1 MKNTFLLLGFI
12 AAAWFVGDVAINKF
26 GLQFQ
31 HAPNTAL
38 GMLPGDFR
46 SGEAERSSGYFSEE
60 SYPEREAAVH
70 SGYTSEDKAAYDSYG
85 SYAGTSDYTPAASR
99 AAADKP
105 VRKSGKKQVVDV
117 NEWVGQFTAQA
128 FLEAQKKDIR
138 VPATLSLALGLD
150 LMRQGERIETKED
163 FVRKVVNYLAA
174 IKKNASSEERKAYF
188 QYAANSDNW
197 LKGMERKGISTT
209 GIREMIA
216 RYDLNAYDEVVFE
229 QITKKQ
235 LSDTRVTRVQAKSDK
250 PVFVG
255 SKTDKDAVRKHAEE
269 LNKWVDSEMSGSS
282 HNVKFAASSPSASGS
297 EARKTVSRLK
307 VGESVYFDDVAEFE
321 QAVKEMVAL
330 EAGYDSWKAYEADEP
345 AKARKQFR
353 ERSNVMANGLEL
365 KVTRKR

>member
-1 MKNTFLLLGFI
+1 MKNTFLLLGLI

-31 HAPNTAL
+31 NAPNTAL

-46 SGEAERSSGYFSEE
+46 SGEADRSTGYFSED
-60 SYPEREAAVH
+60 SYPEREAAH
-70 SGYTSEDKAAYDSYG
+70 RGYTSEDKAAYDGYG

-99 AAADKP
+99 ATDKP

-163 FVRKVVNYLAA
+163 FVRKVVNYLVA
-174 IKKNASSEERKAYF
+174 IKKNASGEERKAYF

-216 RYDLNAYDEVVFE
+216 RYDLDAYDEVVFE

-235 LSDTRVTRVQAKSDK
+235 LSDTRVTRVQTKSDK

-255 SKTDKDAVRKHAEE
+255 SKTDKEAVRKHAED
-269 LNKWVDSEMSGSS
+269 LNKWVDSELSGSS
-282 HNVKFAASSPSASGS
+282 HNVKFAASGSSSSAS

-330 EAGYDSWKAYEADEP
+330 EADYDSWKAYEADQS

>member
-1 MKNTFLLLGFI
+1 MKNSFLLIGLI
-12 AAAWFVGDVAINKF
+12 AAAWFVGDIAINKF

-31 HAPNTAL
+31 HAPSTAL
-38 GMLPGDFR
+38 GMLPGDLR
-46 SGEAERSSGYFSEE
+46 GGEADRPAGFFSEE
-60 SYPEREAAVH
+60 SYPERETALR
-70 SGYTSEDKAAYDSYG
+70 GYTSEDKAVYDNSG
-85 SYAGTSDYTPAASR
+85 GYADASDYTPAASR
-99 AAADKP
+99 AADKP
-105 VRKSGKKQVVDV
+105 VRKTGKKQVVDV

-138 VPATLSLALGLD
+138 VPATLSLALGLE
-150 LMRQGERIETKED
+150 LMRQGERIETKDD

-216 RYDLNAYDEVVFE
+216 KYDLGAYDEVVFE

-235 LSDTRVTRVQAKSDK
+235 LSNARVTRVETKSDK

-255 SKTDKDAVRKHAEE
+255 NKTDKEAVRKHAEE
-269 LNKWVDSEMSGSS
+269 VNKWVDSELSGSS
-282 HNVKFAASSPSASGS
+282 HQVKFTAAGSSASAS

-307 VGESVYFDDVAEFE
+307 AGESAYFDDVAEFE
-321 QAVKEMVAL
+321 LAVKEMAAL
-330 EAGYDSWKAYEADEP
+330 EAGYGSWKAFEAEQP

-365 KVTRKR
+365 KVTRMR

>member
-1 MKNTFLLLGFI
+1 MKNSFLLIGFI
-12 AAAWFVGDVAINKF
+12 AAAWFVGDIAVNKF

-46 SGEAERSSGYFSEE
+46 GGETDRSASYYSDE
-60 SYPEREAAVH
+60 SFPEREAAH
-70 SGYTSEDKAAYDSYG
+70 RGYTSEDKAVYEGAG
-85 SYAGTSDYTPAASR
+85 RYAATTVYTPAASR

-105 VRKSGKKQVVDV
+105 VRKSGKKEVVNV

-150 LMRQGERIETKED
+150 LMRQGERIETKDE
-163 FVRKVVNYLAA
+163 FVRKVVNYLVA
-174 IKKNASSEERKAYF
+174 IKKNATSEERKAYF

-197 LKGMERKGISTT
+197 LKGMERKGISTS

-216 RYDLNAYDEVVFE
+216 KYDLTAYDEVVFE

-235 LSDTRVTRVQAKSDK
+235 LSNARVTRVETKSDK

-255 SKTDKDAVRKHAEE
+255 SKTDKEAVRKHAEQV
-269 LNKWVDSEMSGSS
+269 NQWVDSELSGSS
-282 HNVKFAASSPSASGS
+282 HNVKFAASNPSASGS

-321 QAVKEMVAL
+321 MAVKEMVAL
-330 EAGYDSWKAYEADEP
+330 EAGYGAWKEYEADQP